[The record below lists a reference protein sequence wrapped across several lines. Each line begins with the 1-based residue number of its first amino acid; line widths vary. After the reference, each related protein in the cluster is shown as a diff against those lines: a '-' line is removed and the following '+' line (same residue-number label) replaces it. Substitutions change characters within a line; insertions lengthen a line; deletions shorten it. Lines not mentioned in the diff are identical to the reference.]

1 MGTYDMASAILM
13 KKGLETGMTAH
24 GHHDF
29 MLSDDVIHKVHIGHY
44 TFYHKSI
51 IKQPKNIT
59 IAEDIFA
66 RNYVSGEGTSIYDGP
81 RDFAEDSHNDYFKKD
96 MLAMIIP
103 AEDRIQVSDEETF
116 AAETGS
122 RRGRLG
128 KVTNPMIYQVY
139 TKVLFW
145 MKSQLTYKIAQK
157 DCIHFHGHTTMH
169 SVSVTLKR
177 SVKTNRNS

>member
-1 MGTYDMASAILM
+1 MGGANADAQIATMVNGASSNVANNRALVNGVLAAGASNSAPFRVLLVRPFQTYDMASGILL
-13 KKGLETGMTAH
+13 KRGLETGMTAH

-66 RNYVSGEGTSIYDGP
+66 RNYVSGEGTAIYDGP
-81 RDFAEDSHNDYFKKD
+81 EEFGEDSHNDYFKKD

-103 AEDRIQVSDEETF
+103 LNDRIVVNDEEEF
-116 AAETGS
+116 AAATGS

-128 KVTNPMIYQVY
+128 KVTNP
-139 TKVLFW
+139 
-145 MKSQLTYKIAQK
+145 
-157 DCIHFHGHTTMH
+157 
-169 SVSVTLKR
+169 
-177 SVKTNRNS
+177 